1 MAIFFVISDQTLGE
15 TTIEQTNA
23 HRQVIDG
30 SVNKLMALGLRK
42 LLHPSQFVFE
52 GTQSHKPP
60 LKHRP
65 ARLQPAA
72 GIHQKSTA
80 PDRISAAAQM
90 E

>member
-30 SVNKLMALGLRK
+30 SVDKLMTLGLRK
-42 LLHPSQFVFE
+42 LLEPRQFVFD
-52 GTQSHKPP
+52 GTQSHKTP
-60 LKHRP
+60 LKH
-65 ARLQPAA
+65 QPRA